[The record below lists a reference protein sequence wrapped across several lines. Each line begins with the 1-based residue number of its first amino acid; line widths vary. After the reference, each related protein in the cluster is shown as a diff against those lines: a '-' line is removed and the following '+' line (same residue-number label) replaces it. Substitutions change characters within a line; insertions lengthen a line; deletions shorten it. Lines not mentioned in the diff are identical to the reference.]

1 MGENVLLTELTAEFN
16 IHCNENHNWRGFS
29 SRYVLHISKQN
40 TNKIHELFWDIR
52 HFRKYH
58 TKFCVNI
65 VFNFSRDDSN
75 SQEKLKTIL
84 MQSFL
89 AGQKIIMVFSKVANV
104 PKLKTMV
111 MQNFGGDK
119 KIIMLFSKVAN
130 SLEMVHFFLF
140 PFFLSSH
147 TVTFLS
153 FFLFQTAASKTVPV
167 SEWSP

>member
-1 MGENVLLTELTAEFN
+1 M
-16 IHCNENHNWRGFS
+16 FS
-29 SRYVLHISKQN
+29 
-40 TNKIHELFWDIR
+40 
-52 HFRKYH
+52 
-58 TKFCVNI
+58 
-65 VFNFSRDDSN
+65 FSRDDSN

-104 PKLKTMV
+104 PKPKTMV

-130 SLEMVHFFLF
+130 SLEMVHFFFF

-147 TVTFLS
+147 TMTFLS

-167 SEWSP
+167 SEWSPSSDNTIHRLGKFFVLLCVFLCLLDLRYVITVFLNLELSIASLERSGDKAKASFRQLAV